1 MDNAMMAG
9 PGAQV
14 AGRPGRARVALA
26 LAGVALLVAVL
37 FLFQRPASAQV
48 GFPSVNALACAILNA
63 LAAAIAFLR
72 PFLSAIAA
80 AFGCVISG

>member
-1 MDNAMMAG
+1 
-9 PGAQV
+9 V
-14 AGRPGRARVALA
+14 AVAA
-26 LAGVALLVAVL
+26 AALLIAVL
-37 FLFQRPASAQV
+37 FVFQRPASAQV
-48 GFPSVNALACAILNA
+48 SITAIICPILNA